1 MKSRLLCYFFIS
13 AILIVKSLS
22 ISAQFEKVTW
32 DYPVRPGTEKWNQLK
47 DESER
52 LNALQIPDSILNVIE
67 TEELVIACL
76 NYPAAFNFTAYAD
89 EHIGFQKVIS
99 SFNGLQEL
107 FNGNG
112 AGKYLIEH
120 YKNAGTYGFIIKD
133 KRLNERY
140 WPLRF
145 LYIELLLSQKEIIK
159 NLEDEDKLLL
169 LETTLNKYSLKAQS
183 KDMFSKYDN
192 INSALIIVRIMA
204 SNNVEEVVSNSVY
217 MKFASDR
224 ELPDYETVEKVIEL
238 GKKYIETL
246 KSL

>member
-1 MKSRLLCYFFIS
+1 MKSRLLFYLFIS

-32 DYPVRPGTEKWNQLK
+32 DYPVRPGTEKWSQLK

-52 LNALQIPDSILNVIE
+52 LNALQIPNNILNIIE

-76 NYPAAFNFTAYAD
+76 NYPAAFDYTAYAD
-89 EHIGFQKVIS
+89 EHIGLQKVIS
-99 SFNGLQEL
+99 NFNGLQEL
-107 FNGNG
+107 FDRND

-120 YKNAGTYGFIIKD
+120 YKNAGVYGFIIKD

-140 WPLRF
+140 WPFKF
-145 LYIELLLSQKEIIK
+145 LYIELLLSQKEIIQK
-159 NLEDEDKLLL
+159 LEVEDRLLL
-169 LETTLNKYSLKAQS
+169 LETTLNKFNLKNQN
-183 KDMFSKYDN
+183 KYMFSKYDN
-192 INSALIIVRIMA
+192 INSALIIARIMA
-204 SNNVEEVVSNSVY
+204 SNNVEEVVSDSVY

-224 ELPDYETVEKVIEL
+224 ELPDYETVEEIIEL